1 MTDISVQTIRTA
13 VIAHYQPIVDLADE
27 RIVGCEALAR
37 WRTADGTLTNLEFC
51 IDAVEADEEL
61 ATALTARMFEC
72 IARDLADLLDAHPQ
86 FYVSVNIPPIT
97 LGRKRLGEVLQR
109 LDLLRRIGQ
118 IVGEITERHSLDA
131 LGRAAIREAREV
143 GARIAI
149 DDFGTGNSGLQHL
162 IGLEVDILKIDRSFV
177 VCLGRDRIA
186 ERLVRGIAALAAAL
200 RVGMVAEGVETPE
213 QALFLRAVG
222 VEKGQGW
229 LWSKALDAATLKA
242 TLP

>member
-1 MTDISVQTIRTA
+1 MPEVSVEAIRAA

-37 WRTADGTLTNLEFC
+37 WRTADGTLTNVEHC
-51 IDAVEADEEL
+51 IDAIEADEEL
-61 ATALTARMFEC
+61 ATALTARMLEC
-72 IARDLADLLDAHPQ
+72 ISGDLADLLDAHPQ
-86 FYVSVNIPPIT
+86 FYVSVNIPPIV
-97 LGRKRLGEVLQR
+97 LGRKRLREILEALE
-109 LDLLRRIGQ
+109 LDRRIDQ
-118 IVGEITERHSLDA
+118 IVGEITERHALDA

-177 VCLGRDRIA
+177 VCLGRDRVA

-200 RVGMVAEGVETPE
+200 RVGLVAEGVETQE
-213 QALFLRAVG
+213 QALFLRGAG
-222 VEKGQGW
+222 VDKGQGW
-229 LWSKALDAATLKA
+229 LWFKALDAATLKA